1 MGRQQAGEVAVVH
14 LPQKGQ
20 VVARV
25 NGNGAQIVLLLN
37 APLRPQQQRER
48 KIDSASQMKAD
59 LTFLDTE
66 IYVLDGILFE
76 KILFLFS
83 DHQVG

>member
-1 MGRQQAGEVAVVH
+1 
-14 LPQKGQ
+14 
-20 VVARV
+20 
-25 NGNGAQIVLLLN
+25 
-37 APLRPQQQRER
+37 
-48 KIDSASQMKAD
+48 MKAD